1 MDVSCWLPTWFRA
14 TLLAMS
20 DDIKPRQEPTT
31 QWRAR
36 DSDNEMKFVVH
47 RWPDG
52 EVTLALDRDY
62 TTAEIDA
69 L

>member
-1 MDVSCWLPTWFRA
+1 
-14 TLLAMS
+14 MS
-20 DDIKPRQEPTT
+20 DETQPRQEPAT

-36 DSDNEMKFVVH
+36 DNDAEMKFVVH

-62 TTAEIDA
+62 MPTDIDA

>member
-1 MDVSCWLPTWFRA
+1 MDKICSLAGRFRA
-14 TLLAMS
+14 RFQSMS
-20 DDIKPRQEPTT
+20 DETQPRQEPTT

-36 DSDNEMKFVVH
+36 DNDADMKFVVH